1 VNTAGFGEKVSSR
14 SILFVT
20 IAVVALVALMPLG
33 VALAQ
38 EANPEMV

>member
-1 VNTAGFGEKVSSR
+1 LVRNA
-14 SILFVT
+14 IT
-20 IAVVALVALMPLG
+20 IAIVVIVALMAVALLPLG